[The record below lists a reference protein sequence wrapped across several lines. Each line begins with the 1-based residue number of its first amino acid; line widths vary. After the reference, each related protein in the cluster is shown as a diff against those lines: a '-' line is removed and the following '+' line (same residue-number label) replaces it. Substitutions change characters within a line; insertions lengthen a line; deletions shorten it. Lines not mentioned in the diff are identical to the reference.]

1 MILCRYIPTVRGGDF
16 LRALRRCKSA
26 TGDRTTHI
34 LNAANCPSG
43 KTVDKVLGYV
53 R

>member
-1 MILCRYIPTVRGGDF
+1 MRGGDF

-26 TGDRTTHI
+26 TGDRTTYI
-34 LNAANCPSG
+34 LNAATCPPG
-43 KTVDKVLGYV
+43 YKVDAVLGYV